1 VKLLLRLLLVMGAF
15 YAVGALVP
23 GVSLSGDP
31 ADLLVI
37 ALLFGVLNLL
47 VKPVL
52 TVLSLPFVVLT
63 LGLFL
68 VVVNAAVLALTA
80 ALTSRLDVDGVGA
93 ALVGAL
99 VLSVVTFVGER
110 ALGLEE

>member
-1 VKLLLRLLLVMGAF
+1 MKLLLRLLLVMGAF
-15 YAVGALVP
+15 YAVGVLVP

-31 ADLLVI
+31 VDLLVI
-37 ALLFGVLNLL
+37 ALVFGVLNLL

-52 TVLSLPFVVLT
+52 TLLSMPFVLLT

-68 VVVNAAVLALTA
+68 LVVNAAVLGLTA

-93 ALVGAL
+93 AVVGAL
-99 VLSVVTFVGER
+99 VISVVTFVGER
-110 ALGLEE
+110 ALGLED